1 MQDMHD
7 GLGASLISAIRSVE
21 RGAVSE
27 VDISHIL
34 KGCLDDLKLTID
46 SMEPVEADLL
56 LLLATLR
63 FRLEPRLDGTGIALL
78 WEVQKLPTLP
88 WLDPSS
94 ALHILRI
101 VQECIANILHHT
113 RASEIRVG
121 TAADPDGVRVVIEDN
136 GQGFD
141 VETALR
147 DGKGHGLRNQQRR
160 AQALDGAVD
169 WASGP
174 EGTRFTLWLPLERS
188 A

>member
-1 MQDMHD
+1 M
-7 GLGASLISAIRSVE
+7 
-21 RGAVSE
+21 
-27 VDISHIL
+27 
-34 KGCLDDLKLTID
+34 
-46 SMEPVEADLL
+46 
-56 LLLATLR
+56 
-63 FRLEPRLDGTGIALL
+63 
-78 WEVQKLPTLP
+78 
-88 WLDPSS
+88 
-94 ALHILRI
+94 
-101 VQECIANILHHT
+101 QECIANILHHT

-141 VETALR
+141 VESALR

>member
-1 MQDMHD
+1 M
-7 GLGASLISAIRSVE
+7 
-21 RGAVSE
+21 
-27 VDISHIL
+27 
-34 KGCLDDLKLTID
+34 
-46 SMEPVEADLL
+46 
-56 LLLATLR
+56 
-63 FRLEPRLDGTGIALL
+63 
-78 WEVQKLPTLP
+78 
-88 WLDPSS
+88 
-94 ALHILRI
+94 
-101 VQECIANILHHT
+101 QECIANILHHT

-121 TAADPDGVRVVIEDN
+121 TAAGPDGVRVVIEDN

-141 VETALR
+141 VESALR